1 MQIAKRIAL
10 ARQRHCTL
18 QSVLVDDVLNPTVA
32 GDLENA
38 LSARRKWK
46 VVADTFDV
54 IAHILMAVT
63 GILAF
68 VASYMDSNSAVV
80 FSNGCTSTLSVVCLK
95 FACYAAERCNEEHHI
110 VCGTLAYFGTDT
122 ILPLHG
128 YMDETEQCPPTPT
141 PISEQYPIAEQAE

>member
-10 ARQRHCTL
+10 AQQRHRTL
-18 QSVLVDDVLNPTVA
+18 QSVLFDDVLNPTVA

-68 VASYMDSNSAVV
+68 VASYMDSNCAVV
-80 FSNGCTSTLSVVCLK
+80 FSKGCTSTLNLVCLK

-110 VCGTLAYFGTDT
+110 VCGTLAYFGTGHHPAVAW
-122 ILPLHG
+122 IYG
-128 YMDETEQCPPTPT
+128 
-141 PISEQYPIAEQAE
+141 